1 MDSETNTHNS
11 PDTSQNVQPLVVK
24 DELQEKAIQLACSTD
39 NRIVGVTG
47 QAGTGKTTIM
57 RQVYQAF
64 TDAGHSVALC
74 APTGKAAKRI
84 SEATG
89 IQATTIHKLLEY
101 THPGD
106 PDPKTGKVLGIS
118 VPRRGPGNPL
128 VQSIVLGDE
137 YSMVNEELNRSL
149 MDAMPAGGLV
159 RMFGDANQLP
169 PIEEGD
175 FNRGGPRAL
184 SPFEKYLKQFPSV
197 KLTHIYR
204 QGEGSGIVKNGHRII
219 NGMCP
224 AQMDDFKITITNQ
237 HKDKIVDYVM
247 ESGIDFASL
256 DNQIITPTNKSVI
269 GTIALNIV
277 VQELLQGD
285 KMFAAHVMPRSKW
298 DKTNLVLVVGDKV
311 LWTKNDYQLEI
322 YNGETGIVTSLD
334 NDLVTIDFGD
344 RVLAVPPWVEYLGA
358 DGKTKGYDPRTQ
370 LQLAYVITTHKSQGS
385 EYQHVAYMM
394 GASAWMLQNRANFY
408 TAITRAR
415 KHVHVISDQRS
426 FQGAVIR

>member
-1 MDSETNTHNS
+1 M
-11 PDTSQNVQPLVVK
+11 
-24 DELQEKAIQLACSTD
+24 QERAIELACSTS

-57 RQVYQAF
+57 RRVYHAF
-64 TDAGHSVALC
+64 VDAGHAVALC

-106 PDPKTGKVLGIS
+106 PDEKTGKILGIS
-118 VPRRGPGNPL
+118 VPRRGPQRPL
-128 VQSIVLGDE
+128 DYSVVLGDE
-137 YSMVNEELNRSL
+137 YSMVNEELNRAL
-149 MDAMPAGGLV
+149 MDAMPSGGLV
-159 RMFGDANQLP
+159 RVFGDANQLP

-175 FNRGGPRAL
+175 FNRQGTKPL

-197 KLTHIYR
+197 TLKNIYR

-224 AQMDDFKITITNQ
+224 SQMDDFKITITQQ
-237 HKDKIVDYVM
+237 HKNRIIDYVM
-247 ESGIDFASL
+247 TSGIDFGSL
-256 DNQIITPTNKSVI
+256 DNQVITPTNKGWI
-269 GTIALNIV
+269 GQVALNVTI
-277 VQELLQGD
+277 QELLQGD
-285 KMFAAHVMPRSKW
+285 KMYSAHVMPRSKW

-344 RVLAVPPWVEYLGA
+344 RTLAIPPWVEYEGA
-358 DGKTKGYDPRTQ
+358 DGERKGYDPRTQ
-370 LQLAYVITTHKSQGS
+370 LQLAYAITTHKSQGS
-385 EYQHVAYMM
+385 EYQHVVYMM
-394 GASAWMLQNRANFY
+394 DKYAFMLQNRANFY
-408 TAITRAR
+408 TAVTRAR

-426 FQGAVIR
+426 FQSAVVR